1 MKSMSKILIANRGE
15 IASRII
21 RSAHESN
28 LLTVAI
34 YTDTDKNSPYVRE
47 ASQSIRID
55 SSYLDSH
62 SIIKAAKK
70 TNADA
75 IHPGYGF
82 LSENHEFAHLVKKE
96 KLIWIGP
103 PPEAVRIMGDKIEAK
118 KYAKKAGLPILPSG
132 KTEKSIK
139 DIKYPLLI
147 KAAAGGGGKGMR
159 IVENELELKESIK
172 LAKLEAKAA
181 FGDDRIF
188 IERYVKGSRHIE
200 VQILADQFGNIIHLG
215 ERECSIQRRHQK
227 IIEEAPSLRLSKHLR
242 EQLTTAAVALGQEI
256 NYESAGT
263 IEFLFDD
270 QSNDFWF
277 LEMNTRL
284 QVEHPVTE
292 MVTGIDIVGEQIK
305 IAQGKELNISQDDI
319 QIEGHSIEA
328 RIYAEDPDNNF
339 LPSTGKLIAD
349 NHTNKDDIRWDTG
362 VEEGIEIGTDFDPM
376 LAKVIAYGSTRRQA
390 IEKLCRELQSV
401 HFGGFT
407 NNIEFLINILTDKN
421 FIAGKTTTDFIEL
434 NQPTGHITLDESEL
448 LSIGI
453 TASLWLQGLNRYS
466 ATVQKHIPPGWHNAR
481 LPNQRTAFEMEGEVL
496 EIQYKRQRDGSFMTS
511 NDNKVLIHD
520 WQTNSIDI
528 EIDGFRHQSNI
539 SMNDDLLLV
548 QHPQGSKILTILPR
562 FKSSDSKLVKDS
574 LVSPMPGKVIE
585 IKIEQGQVVSR
596 GEELVVIEAMKMNH
610 TISADQDGAVK
621 EIFIKVGDQLD
632 LGESLLTLSK
642 DESE

>member
-1 MKSMSKILIANRGE
+1 
-15 IASRII
+15 
-21 RSAHESN
+21 
-28 LLTVAI
+28 
-34 YTDTDKNSPYVRE
+34 
-47 ASQSIRID
+47 
-55 SSYLDSH
+55 
-62 SIIKAAKK
+62 
-70 TNADA
+70 
-75 IHPGYGF
+75 
-82 LSENHEFAHLVKKE
+82 
-96 KLIWIGP
+96 
-103 PPEAVRIMGDKIEAK
+103 
-118 KYAKKAGLPILPSG
+118 
-132 KTEKSIK
+132 
-139 DIKYPLLI
+139 
-147 KAAAGGGGKGMR
+147 
-159 IVENELELKESIK
+159 
-172 LAKLEAKAA
+172 
-181 FGDDRIF
+181 
-188 IERYVKGSRHIE
+188 
-200 VQILADQFGNIIHLG
+200 
-215 ERECSIQRRHQK
+215 
-227 IIEEAPSLRLSKHLR
+227 
-242 EQLTTAAVALGQEI
+242 VALGQEI

-319 QIEGHSIEA
+319 QTEGHSIEA

-376 LAKVIAYGSTRRQA
+376 LAKVIAYGSTRGQA

-407 NNIEFLINILTDKN
+407 NNIEFLINILRDKN

-434 NQPTGHITLDESEL
+434 NQPTGHISLDESEL

-481 LPNQRTAFEMEGEVL
+481 LPNQRTLFEMEGEVL

-548 QHPQGSKILTILPR
+548 QHQQGSKILTILPR
-562 FKSSDSKLVKDS
+562 FKSSDSKLVKGS